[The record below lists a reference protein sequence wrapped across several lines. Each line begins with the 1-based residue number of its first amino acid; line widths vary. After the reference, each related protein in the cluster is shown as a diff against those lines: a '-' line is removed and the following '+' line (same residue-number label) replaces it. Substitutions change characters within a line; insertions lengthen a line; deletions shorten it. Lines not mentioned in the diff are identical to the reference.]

1 MARNDAAA
9 LKAAIDCVSATQ
21 APDSNAMVASE
32 QKIIDCGTDAFRSQA
47 LLYTNMLVQA
57 YQAANIRVQVS
68 DVRAAVERHNSDGS
82 VEVLVAMRIK
92 SSTDQIAERNRLPP
106 AGENGARRRPVQDF
120 QARPGDEV
128 TVVVEDIQTT
138 AAVTEPSQDALA
150 PWHLRVGAFAVDV
163 FPAIAALTTL
173 ALVSFTVPARGAWWW
188 SCLSAIGVVILVM
201 LVNRLLLPTITG
213 WSLGRAL
220 FGIAVVGRDGAAI
233 GPWTLLLRDLAHLL
247 DTVSVVGWL
256 WPLWDSRRRTFAD
269 LLLRTEVRRV
279 QRDEPLPN
287 IRRWTAVAVL
297 TAAAVCLA
305 GAAVSYAA
313 VYSRERATDETVA
326 QIKAQGPK
334 IVAQM
339 LTYDPKTLRD
349 DFAHAQSLATDK
361 YRGQLK
367 EQQDIVQKGTPV
379 INEYWPMDWSV
390 LSAAPDRATMLLFLQ
405 GRRGA
410 APGERYISA
419 TLRVN
424 FVKGGDDRWRVD
436 DLTVLTKPKPPGN
449 GK

>member
-1 MARNDAAA
+1 M
-9 LKAAIDCVSATQ
+9 
-21 APDSNAMVASE
+21 
-32 QKIIDCGTDAFRSQA
+32 
-47 LLYTNMLVQA
+47 
-57 YQAANIRVQVS
+57 
-68 DVRAAVERHNSDGS
+68 
-82 VEVLVAMRIK
+82 
-92 SSTDQIAERNRLPP
+92 
-106 AGENGARRRPVQDF
+106 
-120 QARPGDEV
+120 

-138 AAVTEPSQDALA
+138 AAGAEPSQDALA

-188 SCLSAIGVVILVM
+188 SCLSAIGVVILVT

-247 DTVSVVGWL
+247 DTASVVGWL

-297 TAAAVCLA
+297 TATAVCLA
-305 GAAVSYAA
+305 GAAVSYAV

-326 QIKAQGPK
+326 QIGAQGPK

-379 INEYWPMDWSV
+379 INEYWPMDSSV
-390 LSAAPDRATMLLFLQ
+390 QSATPDRATMLLFLQ

-410 APGERYISA
+410 APEERYITA
-419 TLRVN
+419 TVRVN
-424 FVKGGDDRWRVD
+424 FAKGGDDRWRVD
-436 DLTVLTKPKPPGN
+436 DLTVLTKPKLPGN

>member
-1 MARNDAAA
+1 
-9 LKAAIDCVSATQ
+9 
-21 APDSNAMVASE
+21 
-32 QKIIDCGTDAFRSQA
+32 
-47 LLYTNMLVQA
+47 
-57 YQAANIRVQVS
+57 
-68 DVRAAVERHNSDGS
+68 
-82 VEVLVAMRIK
+82 
-92 SSTDQIAERNRLPP
+92 
-106 AGENGARRRPVQDF
+106 
-120 QARPGDEV
+120 V

-138 AAVTEPSQDALA
+138 AAVPEPSQDALA
-150 PWHLRVGAFAVDV
+150 PWHFRVGAFAVDV

-188 SCLSAIGVVILVM
+188 ACMAVIGALILVT

-220 FGIAVVGRDGAAI
+220 FGIAVVRRDGAAI

-247 DTVSVVGWL
+247 DTASVVGWL
-256 WPLWDSRRRTFAD
+256 WPLWDSRGRTFAD
-269 LLLRTEVRRV
+269 LLLRTEVHRV

-287 IRRWTAVAVL
+287 IRRWTSVAVL

-305 GAAVSYAA
+305 GAAVSYAV

-326 QIKAQGPK
+326 QIGAQGPK

-339 LTYDPKTLRD
+339 LTYDPKTLHD

-361 YRGQLK
+361 YRGKLK
-367 EQQDIVQKGTPV
+367 EQQDIVEKGTPV

-390 LSAAPDRATMLLFLQ
+390 QSAAPDRATMLLFLQ
-405 GRRGA
+405 GRRGV
-410 APGERYISA
+410 APNERYISA

-424 FVKGGDDRWRVD
+424 FAKGGDDHWRVD